1 MIRAVGAGSSWRTP
15 TVYAD
20 AGPPDGA
27 PRFATVSRAPRGAPA
42 TPATDCRSARAGARS
57 DGARGVWRT
66 GGRAGTIAGA
76 PCATAPARGCER
88 SARTGCSRRTA
99 SLRRTVN
106 ISSSQSYTSSRPF
119 SRSRSGMMTRFQKAP
134 VARTGLERGMV
145 ERDERPLAWPAC
157 HLRLSLFGDR
167 LVPNHTGH
175 AADDGR
181 IWIVPPSFSSPAAAQ
196 NLGVLRATRPVD
208 HAVPDG
214 FRSLRVPADVHLVLV
229 PEPDGRPH
237 IQPALE
243 STHERQRR
251 TVERVDLTGVAQRVP
266 DEFFVGLLVRR
277 IRVPMERFPGP
288 RVRQLLVVGIPRLA
302 RQLRHV
308 GRIENRPGHREP
320 RLGRQSPAAEAEAG
334 LDLIR
339 APRVRVDLEGQR
351 VERLGRAWTHVRLWP
366 VRTAA
371 PHSGARWWRWP
382 PARARPAAAAR

>member
-1 MIRAVGAGSSWRTP
+1 
-15 TVYAD
+15 
-20 AGPPDGA
+20 
-27 PRFATVSRAPRGAPA
+27 
-42 TPATDCRSARAGARS
+42 
-57 DGARGVWRT
+57 
-66 GGRAGTIAGA
+66 
-76 PCATAPARGCER
+76 
-88 SARTGCSRRTA
+88 
-99 SLRRTVN
+99 
-106 ISSSQSYTSSRPF
+106 
-119 SRSRSGMMTRFQKAP
+119 
-134 VARTGLERGMV
+134 MV

-181 IWIVPPSFSSPAAAQ
+181 IWIVPPCFSSPAAAQ

-214 FRSLRVPADVHLVLV
+214 FRSLQMPADVHLVLV

-243 STHERQRR
+243 STHEWQRR
-251 TVERVDLTGVAQRVP
+251 TVDRVALTGSAQRVA
-266 DEFFVGLLVRR
+266 DEFFVGVLVRR

-320 RLGRQSPAAEAEAG
+320 RLGRQSPAAEAETG

-339 APRVRVDLEGQR
+339 ALVCADRPRRSAR
-351 VERLGRAWTHVRLWP
+351 RAPRRAWTHVRPWP
-366 VRTAA
+366 ARTAA
-371 PHSGARWWRWP
+371 PHSGARSWRWP